1 MPDASGSEGGSKRR
15 RQGGCTPQTSEMI
28 AALQKLVE
36 DELPALLR
44 AASRLLRQL
53 RDGADS
59 AESVKEYNEVKKKVK
74 AMWRSTVD
82 SGALEEGSEQIQENE
97 GEHDLPDE
105 RKITSLIEELLQLSR
120 AATER
125 VSSLRGGGGGAGVQP
140 QPQEAISPEAS
151 DSARAAKRRRQG
163 GCTPPIPPTPPP

>member
-1 MPDASGSEGGSKRR
+1 
-15 RQGGCTPQTSEMI
+15 MI

-59 AESVKEYNEVKKKVK
+59 AESVKEYNEVKKQVK

-82 SGALEEGSEQIQENE
+82 SGALEEGSEQMQENE
-97 GEHDLPDE
+97 SEHDLPDE
-105 RKITSLIEELLQLSR
+105 GKITSLIEELLQLSR

-125 VSSLRGGGGGAGVQP
+125 VSSLRGGGGGADVQP
-140 QPQEAISPEAS
+140 QPLDAPAPSSEGVTAPAETEAAPAEEPAMSRVAVTQ
-151 DSARAAKRRRQG
+151 DFGATLWGRQLSCG
-163 GCTPPIPPTPPP
+163 VNRSR